1 MKNNKKK
8 ITLIRKVPART
19 PIIISYK
26 IRKLVKNKI
35 VCELGCAEG
44 DNMILISQY
53 AKKVIGLDI
62 NADRIAFSKNRNLDI
77 RLSDYRID
85 SIPSADVYYFWPSNS
100 FRDSPYLIWKIINN
114 SNSNCIIIS
123 GCDNAVKYD
132 RLYSYIFS
140 IFSKRYSY
148 NYSEG
153 SGTRKNG
160 IFSINILYKSN
171 LLFYHYPIIFLL
183 TYFLRI
189 ISFILLRLRKTSHSS
204 IW

>member
-140 IFSKRYSY
+140 I
-148 NYSEG
+148 
-153 SGTRKNG
+153 
-160 IFSINILYKSN
+160 NILYKSN